1 MTNNMPISTG
11 GNNDENSQNIILVK
25 NKGENVESI
34 KKNDNNKYSSYK
46 AWFMNRFCKFIF
58 IDYEAKEKREML
70 AETLGLN
77 NYLMHLDYIDRQIL
91 LEQYN
96 GDINKKIDEIINSN
110 KIDNIKSEND
120 ESKFDFQKT
129 DKNIELSLLEQP
141 GENNLKK
148 PLNI

>member
-1 MTNNMPISTG
+1 M
-11 GNNDENSQNIILVK
+11 
-25 NKGENVESI
+25 ESI

-58 IDYEAKEKREML
+58 IDTEAKEKREML

-77 NYLMHLDYIDRQIL
+77 NYLEHLDYIDRQIL

-96 GDINKKIDEIINSN
+96 GDINKKIDEIINNN
-110 KIDNIKSEND
+110 KINDSLNIKSEND
-120 ESKFDFQKT
+120 ETKIDCQKT
-129 DKNIELSLLEQP
+129 DKNIELYLIEQT